1 MPLKLILGLVAG
13 VFVGTLAEAAPADAG
28 DARLRDTLRSTLQ
41 ALNAAETDR
50 AALQSAAAD
59 NDKRLQELNAQV
71 QVLIKRS
78 VADKAAADQAS
89 AALAARLVEQEK
101 TLAQLR
107 QALEKAQASAQS
119 QAEAL
124 RAADKQRAH
133 LVAANQAL
141 ERHLAECQAKN
152 AALFKTGNEI
162 LTRYER
168 YGLGQALAAKEPF
181 VGLTRVK
188 LENQVQDYQDK
199 LLDERISP

>member
-28 DARLRDTLRSTLQ
+28 DTRLRDTLRSTLQ

-50 AALQSAAAD
+50 AALQGAAAD
-59 NDKRLQELNAQV
+59 NEKRLQELNAQV

-107 QALEKAQASAQS
+107 QALEKAQASAQA

-141 ERHLAECQAKN
+141 GRHLAECQAKN

-181 VGLTRVK
+181 VGLARVK